1 MALSVTGL
9 DSNGRVT
16 PKGTNVIIPMQSAGI
31 GDIVFCKS
39 GSDPYTPSNLLVVGR
54 GTNSATSATL
64 NSNTYY
70 RYGVIYGFVAGMAM
84 IIADKADESL
94 YWATSNSPTLPSGTP
109 EYGGGTCLMRNGKKA
124 TYVQMNT
131 ERNASYI
138 TGSSASQPT
147 DGLLTSAYQST
158 PLTSSTFASSANTET
173 KQRFGS
179 WLEYIRQTLRVNG
192 APGTC
197 FGAVASGVKVHEF
210 GRWMTK
216 KLHAQ
221 STSAFPAANA
231 CSTYK
236 VSNTGDAAGNWWLP
250 SMFELGELM
259 IDSHLGLVNEGLIND
274 VSTSSYR
281 WSCVRFS
288 SSNAW
293 RYDYAGVSSYI
304 GFSDYRLTVRPV
316 TLLKLV

>member
-84 IIADKADESL
+84 IISDKADESL

-158 PLTSSTFASSANTET
+158 PLT
-173 KQRFGS
+173 
-179 WLEYIRQTLRVNG
+179 
-192 APGTC
+192 
-197 FGAVASGVKVHEF
+197 
-210 GRWMTK
+210 
-216 KLHAQ
+216 
-221 STSAFPAANA
+221 
-231 CSTYK
+231 
-236 VSNTGDAAGNWWLP
+236 
-250 SMFELGELM
+250 
-259 IDSHLGLVNEGLIND
+259 
-274 VSTSSYR
+274 
-281 WSCVRFS
+281 
-288 SSNAW
+288 
-293 RYDYAGVSSYI
+293 YD
-304 GFSDYRLTVRPV
+304 
-316 TLLKLV
+316 

>member
-9 DSNGRVT
+9 DANGRVT
-16 PKGTNVIIPMQSAGI
+16 PKGSNVIIPMQGAGI

-39 GSDPYTPSNLLVVGR
+39 GADPLTPSNLLVVGR
-54 GTNSATSATL
+54 GTNSAASATL

-70 RYGVIYGFVAGMAM
+70 RLGVIYGFVAGMAM
-84 IIADKADESL
+84 VIADVADQSL

-131 ERNASYI
+131 AKNASYI
-138 TGSSASQPT
+138 TKSDVSQPT
-147 DGLLTSAYQST
+147 DGLLTSAYQAT
-158 PLTSSTFASSANTET
+158 PLTAATFASTANAET

-221 STSAFPAANA
+221 STSVFPAANYCA
-231 CSTYK
+231 TYK
-236 VSNTGDAAGNWWLP
+236 VANTGDAEGNWWLP

-259 IDSHLGLVNEGLIND
+259 IDDHYSLVNEGLIND
-274 VSTSSYR
+274 ISNGSNR
-281 WSCVRFS
+281 WSCVRYS
-288 SSNAW
+288 SSYAW
-293 RYDYAGVSSYI
+293 FYNFYGLSDYF
-304 GFSDYRLTVRPV
+304 GFSNYQFTVRPV